1 MSNELKNLNE
11 ATRRLMKGVRLI
23 DTSNE
28 VIYKLSQKISEIAS
42 EVEEY
47 SYSGVIAQ
55 GSLKLSLIHI

>member
-42 EVEEY
+42 EVE
-47 SYSGVIAQ
+47 
-55 GSLKLSLIHI
+55 